1 MSEALKSALVREVA
15 RRRGNLN
22 DVATGIL
29 AERFGVDWQPTG
41 RRRPLAG
48 TTGVA
53 LLRMPPALKRAIQE
67 EAFRNETNTND
78 VIVRVLAERL
88 GVPVSPNQRRSVPFG
103 GGRRKDTM
111 TS

>member
-1 MSEALKSALVREVA
+1 MPETLKAALVREVA

-29 AERFGVDWQPTG
+29 AERFHVDWQPSG

-53 LLRMPPALKRAIQE
+53 LPRMPPELKRAIQE
-67 EAFRNETNTND
+67 EAFRLETNTND
-78 VIVRVLAERL
+78 VIVRALADHL
-88 GVPVSPNQRRSVPFG
+88 GVPVTSSQRRSVPFG
-103 GGRRKDTM
+103 G
-111 TS
+111 